1 MIKRIATGMF
11 AFAAMLA
18 VFAGS
23 AQAEPPEDGLYDIIN
38 RTEVGVMVLEARLQK
53 VGTTEEGAGIFVIH
67 SGIGDKAGFLSAE
80 SSDNGSKVDLV
91 GPNKTHWILIQNSN
105 GWSLHHKSNGA
116 NCLSTQSGY
125 SLRRAKGNK
134 DQLFEL
140 KKK

>member
-1 MIKRIATGMF
+1 MITRIAT
-11 AFAAMLA
+11 AMLSFA
-18 VFAGS
+18 VMLTVFAGS
-23 AQAEPPEDGLYDIIN
+23 AQAEPPEDGLYDIVN
-38 RTEVGVMVLEARLQK
+38 RTEAGVMVLEARLQK

-67 SGIGDKAGFLSAE
+67 TGIGDNAGFLSAA
-80 SSDNGSKVDLV
+80 SSDDGAKVDFV
-91 GPNKTHWILIQNSN
+91 GPNKTQWILIRNSS